1 MDSEE
6 VRRQWAHRS
15 GKYSPDYYADYGPS
29 RTSELICWILD
40 YLVDR
45 DATVMEVGCS
55 SGRHLAHLH
64 EHGYENLHGI
74 EINDEAI
81 DVMAETYPDL
91 AAEGTFH
98 VEAIENVVDDFADDR
113 FDAVYTVETLELV
126 PPESEW
132 VFEELAR
139 ITDDLLITVEN
150 EGHDDQQTTEKVPVD
165 YVDGDF
171 PLYYRQ
177 WEDVFTE
184 FGFTDIYSK
193 EAEMDTLRVFRPVE
207 HYS

>member
-1 MDSEE
+1 MDSKE

-29 RTSELICWILD
+29 STSELINWILE
-40 YLVDR
+40 YFVGR
-45 DATVMEVGCS
+45 DATVLEVGCS

-64 EHGYENLHGI
+64 EHGYEDLHGI

-81 DVMAETYPDL
+81 DVMAEVYPDL
-91 AAEGTFH
+91 AADGTFH
-98 VEAIENVVDDFADDR
+98 ADAVENVVTDFPDDH

-126 PPESEW
+126 PPDSEW

-150 EGHDDQQTTEKVPVD
+150 EGTEDQQRTEKVPVE

-171 PLYYRQ
+171 PLYYRK
-177 WEDVFTE
+177 WDDIFTE
-184 FGFTDIYSK
+184 FGFRDLYSK
-193 EAEMDTLRVFRPVE
+193 PAEMDTLRVFRPAE
-207 HYS
+207 YYS